1 MDKGFLPVCVENIP
15 GDMKALRQWVLWR
28 GEHRGGRWTKVP
40 YCAAGDRASSSDSNT
55 WADFGSAEGAYK
67 SGTWDGIG
75 FVFAEGGGLT
85 GIDLDH
91 CVNQDGELEPKAAAI
106 VSAIGSYTEYS
117 VSGGGLHI
125 IARASVGQGIRASSR
140 SRLDIPVEI
149 YSQGRY
155 FTMTGNL
162 YGEAA
167 NILHAQNVIDYLRE
181 VISPAVANGNTQ
193 QGKGH
198 KPRYL
203 DNDELIRKAMSAK
216 NGDKFKRL
224 WGGDVSM
231 YGGDESRADAALI
244 VMLMFWTGGDRERA
258 DRLFRQSGLYRAEK
272 WDKRPDYRERTF
284 NFASVRTEGQNE
296 RKQHPL
302 PR

>member
-1 MDKGFLPVCVENIP
+1 MNSGFLPVCVEKIP
-15 GDMKALRQWVLWR
+15 EELKGLRQWVLWHGERR
-28 GEHRGGRWTKVP
+28 GDRWTKVP
-40 YCAAGDRASSSDSNT
+40 YSVAGKKASSSDSHT
-55 WADFGSAEGAYK
+55 WTDFRSVEEAYK
-67 SGTWDGIG
+67 SGAWDGIG
-75 FVFAEGGGLT
+75 FVFARGGGLT

-91 CVNQDGELEPKAAAI
+91 CVGGGELEPKAAAI
-106 VSAIGSYTEYS
+106 VGALGSYAEYS

-125 IARASVGQGIRASSR
+125 IVRASVEQGVRTSSR

-149 YSQGRY
+149 YSHGRY
-155 FTMTGNL
+155 FTMTGSV
-162 YGEAA
+162 YGKPSSIA
-167 NILHAQNVIDYLRE
+167 NAQNVIDYLCE
-181 VISPAVANGNTQ
+181 VISPSAANGKTQ
-193 QGKGH
+193 QGKGG

-203 DNDELIRKAMSAK
+203 GNDELIRKAMSAK

-244 VMLMFWTGGDRERA
+244 VMLMFWTGGDRERT
-258 DRLFRQSGLYRAEK
+258 DHLFRQSGLYRAEK

-284 NFASVRTEGQNE
+284 NFASVRTGGQNE

-302 PR
+302 SR